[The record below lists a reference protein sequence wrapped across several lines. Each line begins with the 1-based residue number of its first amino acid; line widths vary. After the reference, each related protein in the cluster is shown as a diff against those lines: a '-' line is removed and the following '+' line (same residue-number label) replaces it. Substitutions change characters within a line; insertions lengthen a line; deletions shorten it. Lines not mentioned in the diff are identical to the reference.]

1 VRSPISLA
9 ASALV
14 LTTAPIPTPIG
25 VGPRYH
31 PGPTSETVAA
41 GRPVGGLHC
50 TGNHEPRFGAHLE
63 LFAHGRVVIVP
74 AGIGIRPPL
83 VRSEAYVLGGRCS
96 YPARTRD
103 PSGVIEIEKGSRL
116 TLRQLFAVWGQ
127 PLSSTRL
134 VGFRTGGRV
143 RAYVAGKLW
152 RGRVGA
158 VPLVRHAEIVL
169 ELGAFVPPH
178 AFYRFRKGL

>member
-1 VRSPISLA
+1 MRGPIWLA
-9 ASALV
+9 ASALA
-14 LTTAPIPTPIG
+14 LSTAPVPTPIG

-31 PGPTSETVAA
+31 PGPTSEAVAA
-41 GRPVGGLHC
+41 GRPVGELRC
-50 TGNHEPRFGAHLE
+50 TSKHEPRFGAQVE

-83 VRSEAYVLGGRCS
+83 VHSEAYVLGGRCS

-116 TLRQLFAVWGQ
+116 TLRQLFAVWGR

-134 VGFRTGGRV
+134 VGFRGGRV
-143 RAYVAGKLW
+143 RAYVGGKRW
-152 RGRVGA
+152 RGRVGD
-158 VPLVRHAEIVL
+158 VPLVRHVEVVL